1 MQQLRRAQSTN
12 LGRGCLI
19 AFGLFWTLFSCSFT
33 LIPLLIMATLSGG
46 EYDLSSFI
54 FLGVFALFS
63 LPFDMIGIGMII
75 VGIRPILA
83 GTRFSQP
90 EITISTTTPCVG
102 ETLSFRYYQTL
113 SHSTNVE
120 QIKFK
125 LVFRETATYRS
136 GKNTHTVAQST
147 VVQEFAYPARQYES
161 GESISVSRELTIPD
175 DAMHTFMG
183 THNKLRWFIVPEIK
197 MQNWPDYAEEYEI
210 TVVPKVRM

>member
-1 MQQLRRAQSTN
+1 MQQLRQAQSTN

-33 LIPLLIMATLSGG
+33 IIPLLIMATAFGS
-46 EYDLSSFI
+46 ENDLSSFV
-54 FLGVFALFS
+54 FLGIFALFS
-63 LPFDMIGIGMII
+63 LPFDLVGIGLIV
-75 VGIRPILA
+75 VGIRPLIA

-90 EITISTTTPCVG
+90 EITISTTTPRVG
-102 ETLSFRYYQTL
+102 ETIGFRYYQTL

-136 GKNTHTVAQST
+136 GKHTHTVTQST
-147 VVQEFAYPARQYES
+147 VVQEFTYPARQYEP
-161 GESISVSRELTIPD
+161 GESINVSRELTIPA
-175 DAMHTFMG
+175 DAMHTFVG

-197 MQNWPDYAEEYEI
+197 IQNWPDYAEEYEI
-210 TVVPKVRM
+210 KVVPEVRM